1 MWGRGGGDLGQRRRV
16 ATQVEATQKE
26 NEALQGKCT
35 ALEGRLLEMG

>member
-1 MWGRGGGDLGQRRRV
+1 MGQRRRV
-16 ATQVEATQKE
+16 ATQVEAMQKE